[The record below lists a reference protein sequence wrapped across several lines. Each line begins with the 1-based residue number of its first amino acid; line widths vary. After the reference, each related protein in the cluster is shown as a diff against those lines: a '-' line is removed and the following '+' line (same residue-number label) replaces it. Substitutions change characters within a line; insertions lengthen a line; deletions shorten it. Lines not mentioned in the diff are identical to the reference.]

1 VIGDKYIQIL
11 GVYSMTDV
19 RNMRKLMEATEDLWA
34 IEAMHE
40 SDIEAIIDEEV
51 VDNSEEAR
59 RNRIVGNFESDLN
72 DLIYEYYHGA
82 ETFGNAQKVLR
93 DASFGVK

>member
-1 VIGDKYIQIL
+1 
-11 GVYSMTDV
+11 MTDV

-34 IEAMHE
+34 MEAMHE

-82 ETFGNAQKVLR
+82 ETFGNAHSPGIKAELEKVLR

>member
-1 VIGDKYIQIL
+1 
-11 GVYSMTDV
+11 MTDV

-51 VDNSEEAR
+51 VDNSEAAR
-59 RNRIVGNFESDLN
+59 RKNIIGNFESELH
-72 DLIYEYYHGA
+72 DLIREYDAGA
-82 ETFGNAQKVLR
+82 ETFGEFYSPAIKKQLEEVLR
-93 DASFGVK
+93 DATFGVK